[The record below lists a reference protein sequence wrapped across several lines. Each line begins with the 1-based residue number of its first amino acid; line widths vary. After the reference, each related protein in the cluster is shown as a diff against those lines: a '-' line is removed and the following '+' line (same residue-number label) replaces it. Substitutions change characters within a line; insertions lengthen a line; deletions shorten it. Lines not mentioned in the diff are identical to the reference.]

1 MATNRYAIKTATVTF
16 GSKNFEMDTG
26 FAMKP
31 ESKDAVEVTSL
42 ADSVKKFIP
51 GALKE
56 IDEFTLPLF
65 QKGADDITV
74 DDAPATL
81 TITAKLENGETQDV
95 TVTVS
100 YAKVIVTKVA
110 PANVQASSDRKATY
124 DVTFRPDGSE
134 SAS

>member
-1 MATNRYAIKTATVTF
+1 MANRYAIKTATLTF
-16 GSKNFEMDTG
+16 GSKSFEMDTG

-42 ADSVKKFIP
+42 ADTVKQFIP

-56 IDEFTLPLF
+56 VDEFTLTLF
-65 QKGADDITV
+65 QKGSGDITV
-74 DDAPATL
+74 DDAPASL

-95 TVTVS
+95 TVEVS
-100 YAKVIVTKVA
+100 YAKVLVTKVA
-110 PANVQASSDRKATY
+110 PTNAQASSDRKATY
-124 DVTFRPDGSE
+124 DVTFRPDGSTS